1 MVLSPSCWAARP
13 QPHIR
18 DVCAVIP
25 ATAAK
30 GKELTRHTETKP
42 AQERVCPW
50 HIPVVQNKA
59 GRHTRSFPAHHTAEH
74 SPWLIL
80 MLVWGKAWAA
90 GRAAASRAA
99 ARRAHRARP
108 LPMAGAPGTAPGVP
122 SGLGV
127 PLGSGSRRARGPAGL
142 GVLQGSGVPS
152 GVGVPPGSG
161 SPGGPS
167 GGAGL
172 SGAGVALG
180 LCPAGFGAGG
190 ADIGADIGAVL
201 PPPPS
206 AGPSAARSPPPAPLS
221 ASPRLPQPAPAEP
234 SEDRTRPDRTGP
246 GSVRCSH
253 SAAVT
258 AGAAGQ

>member
-80 MLVWGKAWAA
+80 MWVWGKAWAA
-90 GRAAASRAA
+90 SRAAASRAA

-142 GVLQGSGVPS
+142 GGPVWCGGPAGLGVPGRS
-152 GVGVPPGSG
+152 VRRCGSLRRGGRARAVPRGFWGGRGGYRGGYRGRAAP
-161 SPGGPS
+161 SPERWP
-167 GGAGL
+167 L
-172 SGAGVALG
+172 
-180 LCPAGFGAGG
+180 
-190 ADIGADIGAVL
+190 
-201 PPPPS
+201 
-206 AGPSAARSPPPAPLS
+206 RS
-221 ASPRLPQPAPAEP
+221 PQPAPGPAQRIP
-234 SEDRTRPDRTGP
+234 AAAPARPG
-246 GSVRCSH
+246 
-253 SAAVT
+253 
-258 AGAAGQ
+258 